1 MNQPEAITSLQQA
14 LDPSQAIKKCTKLV
28 QITSPAHK
36 LSSAQLSSVEVPITS
51 ITHRHKERLEL
62 ETKLVHVPSHP
73 SFVHSSAHAT
83 AHSTVKTMDTMQD
96 NIVSMVLDM

>member
-28 QITSPAHK
+28 QITSSAHK
-36 LSSAQLSSVEVPITS
+36 LSSAEVPITS